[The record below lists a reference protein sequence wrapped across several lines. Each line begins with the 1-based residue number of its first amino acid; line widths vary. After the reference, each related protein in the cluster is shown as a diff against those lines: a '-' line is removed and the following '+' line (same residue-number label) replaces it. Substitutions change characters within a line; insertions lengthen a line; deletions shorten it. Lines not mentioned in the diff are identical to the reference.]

1 MTREVNLH
9 VRFPAFGKNYY
20 SQHVMARKQASLVSD
35 KRFDDFL
42 MPAATHHF
50 SNEVIGLTDQFRF
63 LNDVLVSHL
72 LEAKSGQR
80 AQAQRRMA
88 QRIGVS

>member
-1 MTREVNLH
+1 MTREVTLH

-20 SQHVMARKQASLVSD
+20 SQHVIARKQGVLISD
-35 KRFDDFL
+35 NRFDDVL
-42 MPAATHHF
+42 MPAASHHF

-63 LNDVLVSHL
+63 LNDL
-72 LEAKSGQR
+72 LEAQSSR
-80 AQAQRRMA
+80 PAQKKRRTA

>member
-1 MTREVNLH
+1 MTREVTLH

-20 SQHVMARKQASLVSD
+20 SQHVIARKQGALISD
-35 KRFDDFL
+35 NRFDGVL
-42 MPAATHHF
+42 MPAASHHF

-72 LEAKSGQR
+72 LEAQSSR
-80 AQAQRRMA
+80 PAQKKRRTA